1 LNGIYLATAGHI
13 HQEMAMLGRNSG
25 PLPELCYR
33 LVALKRKRSM
43 EAQEELLEKA
53 LPIHTA

>member
-1 LNGIYLATAGHI
+1 
-13 HQEMAMLGRNSG
+13 MAMLGRNSG

-33 LVALKRKRSM
+33 LVALKRKRSI
-43 EAQEELLEKA
+43 EAQEELSEKA